1 MTEQKIQKKI
11 IDYLKSKGA
20 YVEKAVL
27 MTTSGAP
34 DIRVCYKGKFIA
46 FEVKKPGGKLTPLQ
60 EVKLQKIREAGGVA
74 EKVESLQ
81 EVKNIIENLE
91 ING

>member
-27 MTTSGAP
+27 MSTSGSP
-34 DIRVCYKGKFIA
+34 DIRACYKGKFIA
-46 FEVKKPGGKLTPLQ
+46 FEVKKHGGKLTPLQ

-74 EKVESLQ
+74 DKVESLQ
-81 EVKNIIENLE
+81 EVCNILKNVV
-91 ING
+91 